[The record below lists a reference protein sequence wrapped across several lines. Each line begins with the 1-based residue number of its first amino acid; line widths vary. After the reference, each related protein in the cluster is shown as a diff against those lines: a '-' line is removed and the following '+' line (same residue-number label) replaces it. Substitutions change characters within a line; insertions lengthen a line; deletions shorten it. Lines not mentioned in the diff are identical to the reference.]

1 MRSPTNSLTIILR
14 AGDVTPIVC
23 HGSNVRVK
31 TQSLSRVFYLRLR
44 VESVAPRISL
54 GLDRKGRL
62 PPETSDRLAR
72 RKHPMLRRTMIAAAA
87 AALATPALAQAPWPA
102 RPIRLV
108 IPFGTGGSTDIIG
121 RLMADEMS
129 RFLGQ
134 TIVVENRGGAGATLG
149 TGLVAQ
155 AAPDGYTLL
164 LSTISGMAVGN
175 TLYRDR
181 IQWDADRD
189 FAHIA
194 MLLGTPYLL
203 VVSPRFPARSV
214 AEYIAE
220 AKRRPQGIELATS
233 GVGSVPH
240 LLALRMAQAAG
251 ISITHVPYRGGAQAM
266 TDVLAGVVPSMI
278 DSLTAA
284 STHIRANTVRALA
297 FSSAQRIPD
306 FNTIPTFAELGMPQL
321 TADGWAGLAAPARTP
336 RPILERLAAAV
347 RAAQAAPNV
356 QRRFAETATQPGR
369 IFLDDAQAFVRAE
382 VAAWAPVVQQSGAR
396 PD

>member
-1 MRSPTNSLTIILR
+1 MRRRHL
-14 AGDVTPIVC
+14 
-23 HGSNVRVK
+23 
-31 TQSLSRVFYLRLR
+31 
-44 VESVAPRISL
+44 
-54 GLDRKGRL
+54 
-62 PPETSDRLAR
+62 LAA
-72 RKHPMLRRTMIAAAA
+72 IAAATP
-87 AALATPALAQAPWPA
+87 LASPALAQAPWPS

-108 IPFGTGGSTDIIG
+108 IPFGTGGTTDIIG
-121 RLMADEMS
+121 RLVADEMS

-134 TIVVENRGGAGATLG
+134 PIIVENRPGAGATLG

-164 LSTISGMAVGN
+164 LSTISGMAIGN

-203 VVSPRFPARSV
+203 AVNPRFPARTL
-214 AEYIAE
+214 AEYVAE

-233 GVGSVPH
+233 GIGSLPH
-240 LLALRMAQAAG
+240 LIALRMAAATG
-251 ISITHVPYRGGAQAM
+251 IQLTHIPYRGGAQAA
-266 TDVLAGVVPSMI
+266 TDVIAGQVPSMI

-284 STHIRANTVRALA
+284 SANMRAGSVRTLA
-297 FSSAQRIPD
+297 FSSPERIPD
-306 FNTIPTFAELGMPQL
+306 FPDVPTFAELGLPQL
-321 TADGWAGLAAPARTP
+321 NADGWAGLAAPARTP

-369 IFLDDAQAFVRAE
+369 VFLDDAQAFVRAE
-382 VAAWAPVVQQSGAR
+382 VAAWAGVVRASGATAN
-396 PD
+396 

>member
-1 MRSPTNSLTIILR
+1 MFRRSL
-14 AGDVTPIVC
+14 
-23 HGSNVRVK
+23 
-31 TQSLSRVFYLRLR
+31 
-44 VESVAPRISL
+44 
-54 GLDRKGRL
+54 
-62 PPETSDRLAR
+62 LAA
-72 RKHPMLRRTMIAAAA
+72 TG
-87 AALATPALAQAPWPA
+87 AALAVPALAQAPWPA

-108 IPFGTGGSTDIIG
+108 IPFASGGTTDIIG

-134 TIVVENRGGAGATLG
+134 TMVVDNRGGAGATLG

-164 LSTISGMAVGN
+164 LSTISGMAVGH

-203 VVSPRFPARSV
+203 VVNPRFPAQTV
-214 AEYIAE
+214 AEYVAE

-233 GVGSVPH
+233 GIGSVPH
-240 LLALRMAQAAG
+240 LLALRMAQATG
-251 ISITHVPYRGGAQAM
+251 ISVTHVPYRGGAQAA
-266 TDVLAGVVPSMI
+266 TDVIAGVVPSMI

-284 STHIRANTVRALA
+284 SAYIRANSVRALA
-297 FSSAQRIPD
+297 FSSQQRIPG
-306 FNTIPTFAELGMPQL
+306 FEAIPTFAELGMPQL
-321 TADGWAGLAAPARTP
+321 SADGWAGLAAPAGTP

-347 RAAQAAPNV
+347 RAAQAAPGV

-369 IFLDDAQAFVRAE
+369 VFLDDAQAFVRAE
-382 VAAWAPVVQQSGAR
+382 VAAWAPVVRQSGAT
-396 PD
+396 PG

>member
-1 MRSPTNSLTIILR
+1 MTI
-14 AGDVTPIVC
+14 
-23 HGSNVRVK
+23 
-31 TQSLSRVFYLRLR
+31 
-44 VESVAPRISL
+44 
-54 GLDRKGRL
+54 
-62 PPETSDRLAR
+62 AR
-72 RKHPMLRRTMIAAAA
+72 RALLGT
-87 AALATPALAQAPWPA
+87 ALAVPLAAPAHAQAPWPS

-108 IPFGTGGSTDIIG
+108 IPFGAGGTTDIIG

-134 TIVVENRGGAGATLG
+134 PIVVDNRGGAGATLG

-164 LSTISGMAVGN
+164 LSTISGMAVGH
-175 TLYRDR
+175 TLYRER

-189 FAHIA
+189 FAHVA

-203 VVSPRFPARSV
+203 VVNPRFPAQSF
-214 AEYIAE
+214 ADYLAE
-220 AKRRPQGIELATS
+220 ARRRPQGIELATS

-240 LLALRMAQAAG
+240 LLALRMAQATG
-251 ISITHVPYRGGAQAM
+251 IEVTHIPYRGGAQAA
-266 TDVLAGVVPSMI
+266 TDVIAGVVPSMI

-284 STHIRANTVRALA
+284 SAHIRANAVRALA
-297 FSSAQRIPD
+297 FSSAERIAD
-306 FNTIPTFAELGMPQL
+306 FGTVPTFAELGLPQL
-321 TADGWAGLAAPARTP
+321 IADGWAGLAAPARTP
-336 RPILERLAAAV
+336 RPILERLAEAV

-369 IFLDDAQAFVRAE
+369 LFLDDAQAFVRAE
-382 VAAWAPVVQQSGAR
+382 VAAWAPVVRASGAT

>member
-1 MRSPTNSLTIILR
+1 M
-14 AGDVTPIVC
+14 
-23 HGSNVRVK
+23 
-31 TQSLSRVFYLRLR
+31 F
-44 VESVAPRISL
+44 
-54 GLDRKGRL
+54 
-62 PPETSDRLAR
+62 
-72 RKHPMLRRTMIAAAA
+72 RRTLLAVVGG
-87 AALATPALAQAPWPA
+87 ALATPALAQAPWPS

-108 IPFGTGGSTDIIG
+108 VPFGAGGSTDIIG

-134 TIVVENRGGAGATLG
+134 TMVVENRGGAGATLG

-155 AAPDGYTLL
+155 SAPDGYTLL

-203 VVSPRFPARSV
+203 VVNPRFPAQSV
-214 AEYIAE
+214 AEYVAE

-233 GVGSVPH
+233 GIGSVPH
-240 LLALRMAQAAG
+240 LLALRLAQASG
-251 ISITHVPYRGGAQAM
+251 INITHVPYRGGAQAA
-266 TDVLAGVVPSMI
+266 TDVIAGVVPSMI

-284 STHIRANTVRALA
+284 SAHIRGNTVRALA
-297 FSSAQRIPD
+297 FSSARRIEGFD
-306 FNTIPTFAELGMPQL
+306 SIPTFAELGMPEL
-321 TADGWAGLAAPARTP
+321 SADGWAGLAAPARTP

-369 IFLDDAQAFVRAE
+369 LFLDDAQAFVRAE
-382 VAAWAPVVQQSGAR
+382 VAAWAPVVRQSGAT
-396 PD
+396 PS

>member
-1 MRSPTNSLTIILR
+1 MR
-14 AGDVTPIVC
+14 
-23 HGSNVRVK
+23 
-31 TQSLSRVFYLRLR
+31 
-44 VESVAPRISL
+44 
-54 GLDRKGRL
+54 
-62 PPETSDRLAR
+62 
-72 RKHPMLRRTMIAAAA
+72 RRTLIAAAFATPLA
-87 AALATPALAQAPWPA
+87 APALAQAPWPS

-108 IPFGTGGSTDIIG
+108 IPFGTGGTTDIVG
-121 RLMADEMS
+121 RLVADEMS

-134 TIVVENRGGAGATLG
+134 TIVVENRAGAGATLG

-164 LSTISGMAVGN
+164 LSTISGMAIGN

-203 VVSPRFPARSV
+203 AVNPRFPAQTF
-214 AEYIAE
+214 ADYIAE

-233 GVGSVPH
+233 GVGSLPH
-240 LLALRMAQAAG
+240 LIALRMAAATG
-251 ISITHVPYRGGAQAM
+251 IQLTHVPYRGGAQAA
-266 TDVLAGVVPSMI
+266 TDVIAGQVPSMI

-284 STHIRANTVRALA
+284 SANMRAGSVRTLA
-297 FSSAQRIPD
+297 FSSPERIPD
-306 FNTIPTFAELGMPQL
+306 FPDVPTFAELGLPQL
-321 TADGWAGLAAPARTP
+321 NADGWAGLAAPARTP

-347 RAAQAAPNV
+347 RAAQAAPHI

-369 IFLDDAQAFVRAE
+369 VFLDDAQAFVRAE
-382 VAAWAPVVQQSGAR
+382 VAAWADVVRASGAR
-396 PD
+396 AE

>member
-1 MRSPTNSLTIILR
+1 MRRRHL
-14 AGDVTPIVC
+14 
-23 HGSNVRVK
+23 
-31 TQSLSRVFYLRLR
+31 
-44 VESVAPRISL
+44 
-54 GLDRKGRL
+54 
-62 PPETSDRLAR
+62 LAA
-72 RKHPMLRRTMIAAAA
+72 IAATP
-87 AALATPALAQAPWPA
+87 LASPALAQAAWPA

-108 IPFGTGGSTDIIG
+108 IPFGTGGTTDIIG
-121 RLMADEMS
+121 RLVADEMS

-134 TIVVENRGGAGATLG
+134 TIVVENRAGAGATLG

-164 LSTISGMAVGN
+164 LSTISGMAIGN

-203 VVSPRFPARSV
+203 AVNPRFPAQTF
-214 AEYIAE
+214 ADYIAE

-233 GVGSVPH
+233 GVGSLPH
-240 LLALRMAQAAG
+240 LIALRMAAATG
-251 ISITHVPYRGGAQAM
+251 IQLTHIPYRGGAQAA
-266 TDVLAGVVPSMI
+266 TDVIAGQVPSMI

-284 STHIRANTVRALA
+284 SANMRAGSVRTLA
-297 FSSAQRIPD
+297 FSSPERIPD
-306 FNTIPTFAELGMPQL
+306 FPDVPTFAELGLPQL
-321 TADGWAGLAAPARTP
+321 NADGWAGLAAPARTP

-347 RAAQAAPNV
+347 RAAPAAPHI

-369 IFLDDAQAFVRAE
+369 VFLDDAQAFVRAE
-382 VAAWAPVVQQSGAR
+382 VAAWADVVRASGAR
-396 PD
+396 AE

>member
-1 MRSPTNSLTIILR
+1 MR
-14 AGDVTPIVC
+14 
-23 HGSNVRVK
+23 
-31 TQSLSRVFYLRLR
+31 
-44 VESVAPRISL
+44 
-54 GLDRKGRL
+54 
-62 PPETSDRLAR
+62 
-72 RKHPMLRRTMIAAAA
+72 RRTLIAAAF
-87 AALATPALAQAPWPA
+87 ATPLAAPAVAQAPWPS

-108 IPFGTGGSTDIIG
+108 IPFGTGGTTDIVG
-121 RLMADEMS
+121 RLVADEMS

-134 TIVVENRGGAGATLG
+134 TIVVENRAGAGATLG

-164 LSTISGMAVGN
+164 LSTISGMAIGN

-203 VVSPRFPARSV
+203 AVNPRFPAQTF
-214 AEYIAE
+214 ADYIAE

-233 GVGSVPH
+233 GVGSLPH
-240 LLALRMAQAAG
+240 LIALRMAAATG
-251 ISITHVPYRGGAQAM
+251 IQLTHIPYRGGAQAA
-266 TDVLAGVVPSMI
+266 TDVIAGQVPSMI

-284 STHIRANTVRALA
+284 SANMRAGSVRTLA
-297 FSSAQRIPD
+297 FSSPERIPD
-306 FNTIPTFAELGMPQL
+306 FPDVPTFAELGLPQL
-321 TADGWAGLAAPARTP
+321 NADGWAGLAAPARTP

-347 RAAQAAPNV
+347 RAAQAAPHI

-369 IFLDDAQAFVRAE
+369 VFLDDAQAFVRTE
-382 VAAWAPVVQQSGAR
+382 VAAWADVVRASGAR
-396 PD
+396 AE

>member
-1 MRSPTNSLTIILR
+1 MTT
-14 AGDVTPIVC
+14 T
-23 HGSNVRVK
+23 
-31 TQSLSRVFYLRLR
+31 
-44 VESVAPRISL
+44 
-54 GLDRKGRL
+54 
-62 PPETSDRLAR
+62 
-72 RKHPMLRRTMIAAAA
+72 RRTLLG
-87 AALATPALAQAPWPA
+87 AALAAPLAAPALAQGVAPSPWPT

-108 IPFGTGGSTDIIG
+108 IPFAAGGTTDIIG

-129 RFLGQ
+129 RSLGQ
-134 TIVVENRGGAGATLG
+134 PIVVENRGGAGATLG

-164 LSTISGMAVGN
+164 LSTISGMAIGN

-203 VVSPRFPARSV
+203 VVNPRFPAQSV
-214 AEYIAE
+214 ADYVAE
-220 AKRRPQGIELATS
+220 ARRRPQGLEFATS

-240 LLALRMAQAAG
+240 LLGLRLAQATG
-251 ISITHVPYRGGAQAM
+251 ISLTHIPYRGGAQAA
-266 TDVLAGVVPSMI
+266 TDVMAGVVPSMI

-284 STHIRANTVRALA
+284 SANMRANVVRALA
-297 FSSAQRIPD
+297 FSSPERIAD
-306 FNTIPTFAELGMPQL
+306 FPSVPTFAELGMPQL
-321 TADGWAGLAAPARTP
+321 NADGWAGLAAPARTP
-336 RPILERLAAAV
+336 RPVLEKLAEAV

-369 IFLDDAQAFVRAE
+369 VFLDDAQAFVRAE
-382 VAAWAPVVQQSGAR
+382 VAAWAPVVRASGAT
-396 PD
+396 PE

>member
-1 MRSPTNSLTIILR
+1 MRRRHL
-14 AGDVTPIVC
+14 
-23 HGSNVRVK
+23 
-31 TQSLSRVFYLRLR
+31 
-44 VESVAPRISL
+44 
-54 GLDRKGRL
+54 
-62 PPETSDRLAR
+62 LAA
-72 RKHPMLRRTMIAAAA
+72 IAATP
-87 AALATPALAQAPWPA
+87 LANSALAQAAWPS

-108 IPFGTGGSTDIIG
+108 IPFGTGGTTDIIG
-121 RLMADEMS
+121 RLVADEMS

-134 TIVVENRGGAGATLG
+134 TIVVENRPGAGATLG

-164 LSTISGMAVGN
+164 LSTISGMAIGN

-189 FAHIA
+189 FAHVA

-203 VVSPRFPARSV
+203 AVNPRFPAQTF

-233 GVGSVPH
+233 GVGSLPH
-240 LLALRMAQAAG
+240 LIALRMAAATG
-251 ISITHVPYRGGAQAM
+251 IQLTHIPYRGGAQAA
-266 TDVLAGVVPSMI
+266 TDVIAGQVPSMI

-284 STHIRANTVRALA
+284 SANMRAGSVRTLA
-297 FSSAQRIPD
+297 FSSPERIPD
-306 FNTIPTFAELGMPQL
+306 FPDVPTFAELGLPQL
-321 TADGWAGLAAPARTP
+321 NADGWAGLAAPARTP

-347 RAAQAAPNV
+347 RAAQAAPNI

-369 IFLDDAQAFVRAE
+369 VFLDDAQAFVRAE
-382 VAAWAPVVQQSGAR
+382 VAAWAGVVRASGATA
-396 PD
+396 D

>member
-1 MRSPTNSLTIILR
+1 MRRRHL
-14 AGDVTPIVC
+14 
-23 HGSNVRVK
+23 
-31 TQSLSRVFYLRLR
+31 
-44 VESVAPRISL
+44 
-54 GLDRKGRL
+54 
-62 PPETSDRLAR
+62 LAA
-72 RKHPMLRRTMIAAAA
+72 IAATP
-87 AALATPALAQAPWPA
+87 LATPALAQAPWPS

-108 IPFGTGGSTDIIG
+108 IPFGTGGTTDIIG
-121 RLMADEMS
+121 RLVADEMG

-134 TIVVENRGGAGATLG
+134 TIVVENRPGAGATLG

-164 LSTISGMAVGN
+164 LSTISGMAIGN

-189 FAHIA
+189 FAHVA

-203 VVSPRFPARSV
+203 AVNPRFPARTF

-233 GVGSVPH
+233 GVGSLPH
-240 LLALRMAQAAG
+240 LIALRMAAATG
-251 ISITHVPYRGGAQAM
+251 IQLTHIPYRGGAQAA
-266 TDVLAGVVPSMI
+266 TDVIAGQVPSMI

-284 STHIRANTVRALA
+284 SANMRSGSVRTLA
-297 FSSAQRIPD
+297 FSSPERVPD
-306 FNTIPTFAELGMPQL
+306 FPDVPTFAELGLPQL
-321 TADGWAGLAAPARTP
+321 NADGWAGLAAPARTP

-347 RAAQAAPNV
+347 RAAQAAPNI

-369 IFLDDAQAFVRAE
+369 VFLDDAQAFVRAE
-382 VAAWAPVVQQSGAR
+382 VAAWAGVVRASGATA
-396 PD
+396 D